1 MKKIKIIFVLGFML
15 ILVSGCNKNGKE
27 ISVVCTKSVNGASG
41 ETVTVTD
48 TSKYSKDK
56 FLTYNEVVTVEKDF
70 ASDEV
75 YKEKK
80 SGYDLS
86 ADLMK
91 DNKNYSYTA
100 DDTNKVITVKLV
112 MDNFDLTKYSDEE
125 KEGISAKSR
134 ITSYENSGYTCKISG
149 TSRKKLGLE

>member
-1 MKKIKIIFVLGFML
+1 MKKIRIIFVLGFML
-15 ILVSGCNKNGKE
+15 ILVSGCNKEAKE

-41 ETVTVTD
+41 ETITVTD
-48 TSKYSKDK
+48 TSKYNKEK

-80 SGYDLS
+80 SGYDLF
-86 ADLMK
+86 ADLIK

-100 DDTNKVITVKLV
+100 DDTNKVITVKFV

-125 KEGISAKSR
+125 KEGISAKTR
-134 ITSYENSGYTCKISG
+134 ISSNENSGYTCKISG

>member
-1 MKKIKIIFVLGFML
+1 MKKISIIVFLGFML
-15 ILVSGCNKNGKE
+15 FLSGCNKAVKDIN
-27 ISVVCTKSVNGASG
+27 VVCTKSVNGASG
-41 ETVTVTD
+41 ETITVTD
-48 TSKYSKDK
+48 TSKYNKDK
-56 FLTYNEVVTVEKDF
+56 YLTYNEVVTVEKGF
-70 ASDEV
+70 SSDEV

-91 DNKNYSYTA
+91 NNKNYSYTA

-112 MDNFDLTKYSDEE
+112 MDSFDLTKYSDEE

-134 ITSYENSGYTCKISG
+134 ITSYENSGYTCEISG
-149 TSRKKLGLE
+149 TTRKKLGLD

>member
-1 MKKIKIIFVLGFML
+1 MKKISIIVFLGFVLFL
-15 ILVSGCNKNGKE
+15 SGCNKDAKDIN
-27 ISVVCTKSVNGASG
+27 VVCTKSVNGATG
-41 ETVTVTD
+41 EKITVTD
-48 TSKYSKDK
+48 TSKYNKDK
-56 FLTYNEVVTVEKDF
+56 FLTYNEVVTVEKGF
-70 ASDEV
+70 SSDEV

-91 DNKNYSYTA
+91 NNKNYSYTA

-112 MDNFDLTKYSDEE
+112 MDSFDLTKYSDEE

-134 ITSYENSGYTCKISG
+134 ITSYENSGYTCEISG
-149 TSRKKLGLE
+149 TTRKKLGLE

>member
-1 MKKIKIIFVLGFML
+1 MKSIKNLVIIGFML
-15 ILVSGCNKNGKE
+15 FLVSGCNKDAKE
-27 ISVVCTKSVNGASG
+27 ISVVCSKSVNGASG
-41 ETVTVTD
+41 EKITVTD
-48 TSKYSKDK
+48 TSKYNKDK
-56 FLTYNEVVTVEKDF
+56 FLTYNEVVTVEKGF
-70 ASDEV
+70 SSDEV

-91 DNKNYSYTA
+91 NNKNYSYTA

-112 MDNFDLTKYSDEE
+112 MDSFDLTKYSDEE

-134 ITSYENSGYTCKISG
+134 ITSYENSGYTCEISG
-149 TSRKKLGLE
+149 TTRKKLGLE